1 MTEEPDGALYTLYKC
16 YTLWDYCPNTYT
28 FFGQVLEEL
37 LPPSS
42 LLPGVST
49 HPLPAKSRSKCQ
61 RGPTWEKPTLWH
73 LTGQRQ
79 CHARPE
85 ALTPDENTMACS
97 LPADAGRAGR
107 YGPRFLLLAD
117 TTGRRLSD
125 SSSSPGTSGHP
136 YSCARTPSF
145 ARRGECS
152 LHSPIRDKAMLAKRL
167 ECVLQMAV
175 SL

>member
-1 MTEEPDGALYTLYKC
+1 MTPAAPESSGVWKDKEKEERKTEEIAALNWHQTSVVKNCQTEEPDGALYTLYKC

-125 SSSSPGTSGHP
+125 SSSSPGTSG
-136 YSCARTPSF
+136 
-145 ARRGECS
+145 
-152 LHSPIRDKAMLAKRL
+152 
-167 ECVLQMAV
+167 V
-175 SL
+175 